1 MGFRPTDLGHAK
13 VRSVRTERQRRLTGI
28 SRVYADFIGIRSLC
42 PRTFDVLDVDDATSL
57 GDNRYSVEPIGTRFE
72 STPIDPQVCR
82 DRNRP
87 PLLPSDGLEGMTE
100 AGTAAPLHFHERD
113 ESVSLDHEI
122 DLLAHEAD
130 VPIHDVVAACGQE
143 CLGNFFVLSAAVHGA
158 QGGIP
163 CLEGDLSSLQDG
175 VESRAKPWLQGA
187 RGWLPCT

>member
-1 MGFRPTDLGHAK
+1 
-13 VRSVRTERQRRLTGI
+13 
-28 SRVYADFIGIRSLC
+28 
-42 PRTFDVLDVDDATSL
+42 VLDIDDATSL

-72 STPIDPQVCR
+72 STPIDSQECR

-100 AGTAAPLHFHERD
+100 AGTAAPLHSHERD
-113 ESVSLDHEI
+113 ESISLDREI

-130 VPIHDVVAACGQE
+130 VLIHDVVAACAQE
-143 CLGNFFVLSAAVHGA
+143 CLGNFFVLSTAVHGA

-175 VESRAKPWLQGA
+175 MESRAKPRRQA
-187 RGWLPCT
+187 PEGWLPCT